1 MIGTIER
8 PSFVI
13 IMVCRF
19 LCNETLGTFRQLL
32 SESRT
37 RILNKRAIAKWKWR
51 HYFFCINDT
60 LEIFKNNYYRFCKN
74 LQKQYLPCTLF
85 IVCNVKCR
93 NFGEFTSLPNLL
105 CLFTVFL
112 CSQSDTHVLDVC
124 NVYVCTLR
132 TVTRYWG
139 CVPGVCAVCRAEC
152 VAAPG
157 HRALDTP
164 HTSICTVTSTS
175 AWSAGKNLE
184 KMSSINIS

>member
-37 RILNKRAIAKWKWR
+37 RTLNKRAIAKWKWR
-51 HYFFCINDT
+51 HYFFALMT
-60 LEIFKNNYYRFCKN
+60 LLKSLRTIIIDFAKTCKNNI
-74 LQKQYLPCTLF
+74 YLSF

-93 NFGEFTSLPNLL
+93 NFWEFTSLPDLV

-112 CSQSDTHVLDVC
+112 CSQSDTHVC
-124 NVYVCTLR
+124 NVCDVLVCTPC

-139 CVPGVCAVCRAEC
+139 CVPGARCAELR

-157 HRALDTP
+157 HR
-164 HTSICTVTSTS
+164 HWTSHSSIYTVTSTS
-175 AWSAGKNLE
+175 AWSA
-184 KMSSINIS
+184 

>member
-8 PSFVI
+8 PSFVM

-37 RILNKRAIAKWKWR
+37 RSLNKRAIAKWKWR

-60 LEIFKNNYYRFCKN
+60 FEIFKNNYYGFCKN
-74 LQKQYLPCTLF
+74 LQKQYLPFTLF
-85 IVCNVKCR
+85 TVCNVKCR
-93 NFGEFTSLPNLL
+93 NFGEFTSLPNLV

-112 CSQSDTHVLDVC
+112 CSHVCNVLD
-124 NVYVCTLR
+124 VYVCTPC

-139 CVPGVCAVCRAEC
+139 CVPGARCAELR

-157 HRALDTP
+157 HRHWTRRTHYL
-164 HTSICTVTSTS
+164 HCHIYICMVCREGSWENVEFQSI
-175 AWSAGKNLE
+175 
-184 KMSSINIS
+184 

>member
-8 PSFVI
+8 PSFVM

-37 RILNKRAIAKWKWR
+37 RTLNKRAIAKWKWR

-60 LEIFKNNYYRFCKN
+60 FEIFKNNYYRFCKN
-74 LQKQYLPCTLF
+74 LQKQYLPFTLF

-93 NFGEFTSLPNLL
+93 NFGEFTSLPNLV

-112 CSQSDTHVLDVC
+112 CSQSDTHVCNVC
-124 NVYVCTLR
+124 NMCAPRARSLGTEDVFPVR
-132 TVTRYWG
+132 GVRSWG
-139 CVPGVCAVCRAEC
+139 WRRLDTDTGHAAQQYLHCHIYICMVCREGSWEN
-152 VAAPG
+152 VEFQY
-157 HRALDTP
+157 
-164 HTSICTVTSTS
+164 I
-175 AWSAGKNLE
+175 
-184 KMSSINIS
+184 

>member
-74 LQKQYLPCTLF
+74 LQKQYLPFTLF

-93 NFGEFTSLPNLL
+93 NFGEFTSPPNLL

-112 CSQSDTHVLDVC
+112 CSQCDTHMLDVLDVL
-124 NVYVCTLR
+124 YVCTLR

-139 CVPGVCAVCRAEC
+139 CVPGVCAV
-152 VAAPG
+152 
-157 HRALDTP
+157 
-164 HTSICTVTSTS
+164 
-175 AWSAGKNLE
+175 
-184 KMSSINIS
+184 